1 MGVVRVWSAR
11 SGRLGRGM
19 PSGDGGGSARH
30 AGGAQ
35 GGNGEKSGF
44 MHRPALCVSPLIS
57 EQGLVLDVHVEVD
70 QVELDQPSSTLQ
82 MRRDGVG
89 ERR

>member
-1 MGVVRVWSAR
+1 MRVWSAR

-35 GGNGEKSGF
+35 GGDGEKSGF

-57 EQGLVLDVHVEVD
+57 KQGLVLDMHVEEG

-82 MRRDGVG
+82 TRWIRVG

>member
-1 MGVVRVWSAR
+1 MRVWSAR

-44 MHRPALCVSPLIS
+44 MHRPAFCVSPLVS
-57 EQGLVLDVHVEVD
+57 NQVLVLDVHVEVD

-82 MRRDGVG
+82 TRRVRVG

>member
-1 MGVVRVWSAR
+1 MVEAY
-11 SGRLGRGM
+11 
-19 PSGDGGGSARH
+19 GGSARH

-57 EQGLVLDVHVEVD
+57 KQGLVLDVHVEVD